1 MLPPYSRYIIHKSD
15 AVTGISMPHFRKSLL
30 ISSIPDAILG
40 LGYQTRFC
48 GIVDGLGKLLYFKYR
63 DDVPDKLVPELEV
76 EKDVI
81 QAMTRLESEQRKIEI
96 IGHVKYCIISLD
108 MIARAFIPFN
118 DLFVLISFD
127 GTTSNLDIL
136 IRERI
141 APQLANFRSALAS
154 LEL

>member
-1 MLPPYSRYIIHKSD
+1 MPPPYIRYIIHKSD
-15 AVTGISMPHFRKSLL
+15 AVAGIAMPHFRRTLL

-48 GIVDGLGKLLYFKYR
+48 GIVDGLGKLLNFKYR

-81 QAMTRLESEQRKIEI
+81 QALSRLESEQRKIEI
-96 IGHVKYCIISLD
+96 VGHVKYCIISLD
-108 MIARAFIPFN
+108 MIARGFIPFN

-127 GTTSNLDIL
+127 GTTSNLDVL
-136 IRERI
+136 IRERVT
-141 APQLANFRSALAS
+141 PQLANFRSALAR